1 MNFEVTKSE
10 KIIND
15 RKNIILGINLL
26 KFYPKKNFKFPDN
39 SVIINFE
46 AFEHKE
52 FFDNYTVNFLKNY
65 EVWDF
70 NFFNAEK
77 INNQYGTKIKKVLP
91 MGYCQEL
98 KKFSYLSTKKDI
110 DVLFMGSLSAR
121 RNKVLSN
128 LLKMGLNVKHI
139 FGIYGDQKDFFIKR
153 AHLHLNIHYYG
164 PRVLEPFRIN
174 YYLINGCPIISE
186 PSSDN

>member
-1 MNFEVTKSE
+1 MKFNVVLFTPKNYNHAGVFSETVDLIYFSLKKLNFEVTKSE

-70 NFFNAEK
+70 NFFNA
-77 INNQYGTKIKKVLP
+77 
-91 MGYCQEL
+91 
-98 KKFSYLSTKKDI
+98 
-110 DVLFMGSLSAR
+110 
-121 RNKVLSN
+121 
-128 LLKMGLNVKHI
+128 
-139 FGIYGDQKDFFIKR
+139 
-153 AHLHLNIHYYG
+153 
-164 PRVLEPFRIN
+164 
-174 YYLINGCPIISE
+174 
-186 PSSDN
+186 